1 MQTIEDLIALQQK
14 EIAHFSHQLGDEKDL
29 PDDSRIHHLLE
40 ADADDSFIT
49 ILGDTGDPG
58 PANMLPEVG
67 AKARR
72 NHRIGI
78 LFLRQVETEEIGVSG
93 KEKLFFIAR
102 AAKTEEKVGA
112 VHLVDLGDE
121 SPRDLLFQF
130 LDDSMDDEE
139 VHNQPLPAEPED

>member
-1 MQTIEDLIALQQK
+1 
-14 EIAHFSHQLGDEKDL
+14 
-29 PDDSRIHHLLE
+29 
-40 ADADDSFIT
+40 
-49 ILGDTGDPG
+49 
-58 PANMLPEVG
+58 MLPEVG

-139 VHNQPLPAEPED
+139 VHNQPLPAELED